1 MTLMFHDAAEQIGET
16 FKLHEDRAEDPL
28 FDAIE
33 VLEAN
38 CKNAARSVLQ
48 RTRHVLMR
56 LLGYFFPR
64 KKKEMPR
71 VLAKLVE
78 AFDTPEDPTLLLKRS
93 LTKRGAEATIAL
105 AMSHGE
111 NVDWLKVI
119 SCLDRDEGSKALEMK
134 GFFT

>member
-1 MTLMFHDAAEQIGET
+1 VKKCPQNLVSLILPLPTPSSAPPSCVDAPFRG
-16 FKLHEDRAEDPL
+16 
-28 FDAIE
+28 
-33 VLEAN
+33 VLPQEEKGN
-38 CKNAARSVLQ
+38 PKGSR
-48 RTRHVLMR
+48 
-56 LLGYFFPR
+56 
-64 KKKEMPR
+64 
-71 VLAKLVE
+71 KLVK
-78 AFDTPEDPTLLLKRS
+78 AFDTRRDPTHLLKRS